1 MWHWVIVCAQRL
13 VEILSIIRE
22 DLTQSQINKY
32 IEPIE
37 RYVPFPS
44 RVMCG
49 RFNTAYSCIFTGA
62 FKKDYIK
69 IATSIESFRECFEY
83 VEISDGFYKD
93 GTFIEHSYY
102 AYQGGYGSDMLTSMS
117 RISYSV
123 ENTIFHFDNEI
134 KKDNIIG

>member
-1 MWHWVIVCAQRL
+1 MHDNYYSKRENITFSGFNNWWDWEIGCAHRL

-37 RYVPFPS
+37 RYVPTPS
-44 RVMCG
+44 RIMCG

-69 IATSIESFRECFEY
+69 IATSLESLRDCFEY
-83 VEISDGFYKD
+83 VEINDGFYED
-93 GTFIEHSYY
+93 GTFIENHYY
-102 AYQGGYGSDMLTSMS
+102 AYQGEYGSSMLTSMTK
-117 RISYSV
+117 R
-123 ENTIFHFDNEI
+123 
-134 KKDNIIG
+134 KK